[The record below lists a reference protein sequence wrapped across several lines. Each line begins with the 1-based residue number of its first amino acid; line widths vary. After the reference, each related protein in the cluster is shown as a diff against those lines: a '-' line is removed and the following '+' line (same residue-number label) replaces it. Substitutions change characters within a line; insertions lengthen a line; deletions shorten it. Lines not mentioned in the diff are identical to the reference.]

1 MWIVSDAPGKAAAEA
16 LEGMLREVLAARP
29 VARLAISGG
38 SATQLVGDVRAA
50 LGDEWSRVYL
60 TWADERAV
68 PFDDA
73 QSNRGSA
80 YRSAALSKEAPPGR
94 ELPLYEDGEPASDAL
109 TRVSAAFQ
117 SEFDGGLDV
126 VLLGLG
132 EDGHIASLFPGR
144 PPLPGLV
151 AWVEDSPKPPAQ
163 RITLTLPA
171 LETAKH
177 TMIYALGSGK
187 REALNRLAA
196 QDPALPASSLSTITV
211 VTDQVLEEPLAAPRG
226 THHD

>member
-1 MWIVSDAPGKAAAEA
+1 MAGAET
-16 LEGMLREVLAARP
+16 LEGMLREVLASRP

-38 SATQLVGDVRAA
+38 SAAQLVGDVRAA
-50 LGDEWSRVYL
+50 LGDEWSRIFL

-80 YRSAALSKEAPPGR
+80 YRSDALSKGAPPGR
-94 ELPLYEDGEPASDAL
+94 ELPLYEDGESASAAL
-109 TRVSAAFQ
+109 ARVSAALQ
-117 SEFDGGLDV
+117 DEFDGGLDV
-126 VLLGLG
+126 ALLGLG

-144 PPLPGLV
+144 PPLSGPV
-151 AWVEDSPKPPAQ
+151 AWVNDSPKPPAQ
-163 RITLTLPA
+163 RITLTLPT

-187 REALNRLAA
+187 REALSRLQA
-196 QDPALPASSLSTITV
+196 QDPALPASSLPSITV
-211 VTDQVLEEPLAAPRG
+211 VTDQMLEDPDAASKGNTP
-226 THHD
+226 